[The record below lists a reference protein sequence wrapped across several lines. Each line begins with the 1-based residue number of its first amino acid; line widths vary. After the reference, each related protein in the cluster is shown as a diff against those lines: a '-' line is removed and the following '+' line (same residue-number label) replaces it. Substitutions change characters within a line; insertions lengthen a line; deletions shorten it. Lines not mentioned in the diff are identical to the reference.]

1 MNDTLI
7 YLVKVNIAIALFYL
21 FYRFF
26 FSGDTF
32 WKTRRIYLLFSILIS
47 FLYPYFSIEGWLM
60 SQQPLQ
66 KMITDF
72 VTLREITVT
81 PENET
86 GYISPEKIF
95 LLVYLIAVT
104 VLAVRMILQFISI
117 LRIHIKGK
125 PEFVQGIRVITI
137 DKKITPFSFFG
148 TVYINPALHNEY
160 ETQQILSHELTHVK
174 EIHSFDVIVSEL
186 LCIAF
191 WVNPTVW
198 LLKREIRQN
207 LEFLADNKV
216 LSSGFDSKSYQ
227 YHLLQLS
234 YQSHE
239 LQLTN
244 KFNVLP
250 LKKRITMMNKPKTNK
265 TGILKYLL
273 IIPLAF
279 FLIITSNAES
289 IINSAKSVFEETKT
303 TQQVKVVP
311 QKTNVK
317 SEKATPETPKKEN
330 VNVLVQSENKMD
342 EITVVGYAPAQETQ
356 KEELMPP
363 PPPPVPSEDDVV
375 FMVVEKMPQ
384 YPGGD
389 NALFKFLANNIKYP
403 VKAQEKGIQGRV
415 ICQFVVNKD
424 GSIDDVEVLRSVDP
438 LLDAEAIRIIKAM
451 PVWTPGTQKGE
462 AVRVKYVLPINFRLQ
477 DDKKAGSS
485 NASNTSNDPLYIVD
499 GKIVS
504 DADFKKIS
512 PDNILSINVLKN
524 ESAAAA
530 YGEKGKNGVIII
542 TMKK

>member
-47 FLYPYFSIEGWLM
+47 FLYPYFSIESWLM

-72 VTLREITVT
+72 VTLREITIT
-81 PENET
+81 PENEI

-137 DKKITPFSFFG
+137 DKKITPFSFFR
-148 TVYINPALHNEY
+148 TIYINPALHNEY
-160 ETQQILSHELTHVK
+160 ETQQIISHELTHVK
-174 EIHSFDVIVSEL
+174 EMHSFDVIISEL

-191 WVNPTVW
+191 WFNPTVW

-289 IINSAKSVFEETKT
+289 IINSAKSAFEETKT
-303 TQQVKVVP
+303 TQPVKVVS

-330 VNVLVQSENKMD
+330 VNVLVQSENKMN

-356 KEELMPP
+356 KEKLMPP
-363 PPPPVPSEDDVV
+363 PPPPVPSDDDEV
-375 FMVVEKMPQ
+375 FQVVEKMPQ
-384 YPGGD
+384 FPGGEK
-389 NALFKFLANNIKYP
+389 ALFQFLASNIKYP
-403 VKAQEKGIQGRV
+403 VKAQENGIQGRV
-415 ICQFVVNKD
+415 ICKFVVNKD

-451 PVWTPGTQKGE
+451 PVWIPGTQKGE

-504 DADFKKIS
+504 DAEFKKIS
-512 PDNILSINVLKN
+512 PDNIMSINVLKN